1 MGKVVDITEKLTFD
15 ENPKL
20 LIKGKELEV
29 KADAPTVLKA
39 MSLMDSDSQNVKEV
53 IKAYELIFPEES
65 RREIDNMKLSFRDLM
80 VVIQEAIKLIIGDAS
95 GGEH

>member
-1 MGKVVDITEKLTFD
+1 MSYCEIILIWISTNETE
-15 ENPKL
+15 
-20 LIKGKELEV
+20 LIVCRKSYRFL
-29 KADAPTVLKA
+29 
-39 MSLMDSDSQNVKEV
+39 DSDSQNVKEV

>member
-29 KADAPTVLKA
+29 KADAPTVLKV
-39 MSLMDSDSQNVKEV
+39 MGLMDSDAPGAKE
-53 IKAYELIFPEES
+53 IMKAYELILPEKS
-65 RREIDNMKLSFRDLM
+65 RKEIDSMKLSFGDLI
-80 VVIQEAIKLIIGDAS
+80 VVIQEAIQLIIGDAS

>member
-1 MGKVVDITEKLTFD
+1 MGKAVDITEKLTFD

-65 RREIDNMKLSFRDLM
+65 RREIDNIKLSFRDLM

>member
-80 VVIQEAIKLIIGDAS
+80 VVIQEAIKLIIGDTS
-95 GGEH
+95 GGE

>member
-80 VVIQEAIKLIIGDAS
+80 VVIQEAIKLIIGDTS
-95 GGEH
+95 GGEQ

>member
-29 KADAPTVLKA
+29 KADAPTVLKV
-39 MSLMDSDSQNVKEV
+39 MGLLDSDSPNAKEI
-53 IKAYELIFPEES
+53 IKAYELILPEKS
-65 RREIDNMKLSFRDLM
+65 RKEIDSMKLSFGDLI
-80 VVIQEAIKLIIGDAS
+80 VVIQEAIQLIIGDAS

>member
-1 MGKVVDITEKLTFD
+1 MGKAVDITEKLTFD

-80 VVIQEAIKLIIGDAS
+80 VVIQEAIKLIIGETS
-95 GGEH
+95 GGE

>member
-29 KADAPTVLKA
+29 KADAPTALKV
-39 MSLMDSDSQNVKEV
+39 MSLMDSDSPNAKEI
-53 IKAYELIFPEES
+53 IKAYELILPEKS
-65 RREIDNMKLSFRDLM
+65 RKEIDSMKLSFGDLI
-80 VVIQEAIKLIIGDAS
+80 VVIQEAIQLIIGDAS

>member
-1 MGKVVDITEKLTFD
+1 MGKAVDITEKLAFD

-29 KADAPTVLKA
+29 KTDAPTALKV
-39 MSLMDSDSQNVKEV
+39 MGLLDSDSPNAKEF
-53 IKAYELIFPEES
+53 IKAYELILPEKS
-65 RREIDNMKLSFRDLM
+65 RKEIDSMKLSFGDLI
-80 VVIQEAIKLIIGDAS
+80 VVIQEAIQLIIGDAS

>member
-1 MGKVVDITEKLTFD
+1 MGKAVDITEKLTFD

-29 KADAPTVLKA
+29 KADAPTVLKV
-39 MSLMDSDSQNVKEV
+39 MSLMDSDAPGVKEI
-53 IKAYELIFPEES
+53 IKAYELILPEKS
-65 RREIDNMKLSFRDLM
+65 RKELDSMNLSFGDLII
-80 VVIQEAIKLIIGDAS
+80 VIQEAIQLIIGDAS